1 METAVL
7 EQKSEVRSQKSEV
20 GGPKPEKRELDPQL
34 LARVKSVFAELGLKN
49 ADLARAIGY
58 SDGMISSLL
67 GNKYNGDI
75 VEVTKRLEEWLASL
89 SVQDNLPTISREYVE
104 TAATKKVIGALET
117 IKAVKTLGLIV
128 GAAGTGKTTA
138 ACAYQA
144 KRQLTIMFP
153 LVEGHGDN
161 WTLERTLY
169 KILSKGRKAAGLRE
183 YDSRCEFVFDTLLH
197 SGRLV
202 VIDQAHRLTASGI
215 RWLCDL
221 NQDMRVPIA
230 LIGNAEI
237 DEKLRGVSMREQSRN
252 EQNYSRCIFRTVIP
266 PDWGADELHAIVR
279 HYIAKPEAAF
289 LKRCQQIADGAGHV
303 RSLVGVLV
311 NARIKIERGTEPL
324 TALERA
330 YKQLR
335 PVTE

>member
-89 SVQDNLPTISREYVE
+89 SVQDNLTN
-104 TAATKKVIGALET
+104 
-117 IKAVKTLGLIV
+117 
-128 GAAGTGKTTA
+128 
-138 ACAYQA
+138 
-144 KRQLTIMFP
+144 MFP

-169 KILSKGRKAAGLRE
+169 KILSKGRKAAGLSE